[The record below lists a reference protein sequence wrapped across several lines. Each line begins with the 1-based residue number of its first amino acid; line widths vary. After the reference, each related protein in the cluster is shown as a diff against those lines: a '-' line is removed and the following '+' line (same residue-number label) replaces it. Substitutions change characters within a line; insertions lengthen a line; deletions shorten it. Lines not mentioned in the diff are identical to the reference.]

1 MAKKQKRDSS
11 SEFPEKTGSS
21 PWADAHP
28 RVTINFSTKFLE
40 ELHMKM
46 TWLTENVPKLS
57 IQKIVQDGTAAH
69 VEKLLKN
76 HYKP

>member
-1 MAKKQKRDSS
+1 MAKKQKNDTRSDS
-11 SEFPEKTGSS
+11 PEKSESS

-57 IQKIVQDGTAAH
+57 IQKIVQNGTAAY